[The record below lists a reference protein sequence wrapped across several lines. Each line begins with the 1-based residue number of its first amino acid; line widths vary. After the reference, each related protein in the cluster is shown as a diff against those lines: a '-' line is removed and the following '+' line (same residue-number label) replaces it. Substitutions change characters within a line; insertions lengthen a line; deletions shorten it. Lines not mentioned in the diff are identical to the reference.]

1 MLELGGVGGSGRK
14 TKKMKKTTY
23 TADILGKRETVESN
37 SI

>member
-14 TKKMKKTTY
+14 TKKTKEITNVH
-23 TADILGKRETVESN
+23 AILGKRETVESS